1 METQKIVN
9 FLNSSEKFQNLQ
21 KKKKNGTLLTM
32 NQRVAIHTQVQSNS

>member
-21 KKKKNGTLLTM
+21 KKENGTLLTM